1 MPVEIKMEGQVAVV
15 TLNEGENRLN
25 LDFLQKFID
34 ALDHVEKQTDA
45 NVLVVRGAHEK
56 IFSNGID
63 LEWLMPI
70 MQKNDA
76 ATAKKFIE
84 TMMALFRRIALY
96 PMITIAAITG
106 HAFAGGAIMC
116 CYFDFR
122 FMRQD
127 RGFLCFPEVDLGIP
141 FLPGMMTAMK
151 KAIPRYKL
159 DEMVLTGKRIT
170 AQECLEHQII
180 TGASHID
187 QLMNDVM
194 EFAKLQN
201 KRRPVVELIKA
212 EMNKEII
219 QAIDVDD
226 KPIIESGRFYV

>member
-1 MPVEIKMEGQVAVV
+1 M
-15 TLNEGENRLN
+15 
-25 LDFLQKFID
+25 D

-56 IFSNGID
+56 IYSNGID
-63 LEWLMPI
+63 LEWLVPI
-70 MQKNDA
+70 LQKKDQV
-76 ATAKKFIE
+76 TAKKFIE

>member
-1 MPVEIKMEGQVAVV
+1 MEGQVAVV

-76 ATAKKFIE
+76 ATSKKFIE
-84 TMMALFRRIALY
+84 MMMALFRKITVY
-96 PMITIAAITG
+96 PMPTIVAMTG

-122 FMRQD
+122 FMRSD
-127 RGFLCFPEVDLGIP
+127 RGFMCFPEVDLGIP
-141 FLPGMMTAMK
+141 FLPGMMAAMK
-151 KAIPRYKL
+151 KAIPRHKL
-159 DEMVLTGKRIT
+159 DEMVLTGKRCA
-170 AQECLEHQII
+170 AQECEEHHII
-180 TGASHID
+180 TKACHID
-187 QLMNDVM
+187 QLMDEVM
-194 EFAKLQN
+194 NFAKLQN
-201 KRRPVVELIKA
+201 KRRPVVDLIKA
-212 EMNKEII
+212 EMNKDII
-219 QAIDVDD
+219 YAIDHEDP
-226 KPIIESGRFYV
+226 PIIASGRFYV

>member
-1 MPVEIKMEGQVAVV
+1 MPVEIKLEDNVAIV
-15 TLNEGENRLN
+15 TLDEGENRLN
-25 LDFLQKFID
+25 LDFLTKFLE
-34 ALDHVEKQTDA
+34 ALDHVEKHTDA
-45 NVLVVRGAHEK
+45 NVLVVRSAHEK

-70 MQKNDA
+70 MQKNDRE
-76 ATAKKFIE
+76 TTEKFIE

-122 FMRQD
+122 FMRSD
-127 RGFLCFPEVDLGIP
+127 RGFICFPEVDLGIP
-141 FLPGMMTAMK
+141 FLPGMMAAMK
-151 KAIPRYKL
+151 KAIPRGKL
-159 DEMVLTGKRIT
+159 DEMVLTGKRVT
-170 AQECLEHQII
+170 AQECLEHRII

-187 QLMNDVM
+187 QLMGDVM
-194 EFAKLQN
+194 SFARLQN
-201 KRRPVVELIKA
+201 KRRPVVELIKE

-219 QAIDVDD
+219 HAIDYED

>member
-1 MPVEIKMEGQVAVV
+1 MPIEIKMEGQVAVV

-25 LDFLQKFID
+25 LDFLKKFIE
-34 ALDHVEKQTDA
+34 ALDEVEKKTNA
-45 NVLVVRGAHEK
+45 NVLVVRGADAK

-70 MQKNDA
+70 MQKNDT

-84 TMMALFRRIALY
+84 TMMALFRKIALY
-96 PMITIAAITG
+96 PMPTIVAMTG
-106 HAFAGGAIMC
+106 HAFAGGAILC

-122 FMRQD
+122 FMRSD
-127 RGFLCFPEVDLGIP
+127 RGFMCFPEVDLGIP

-159 DEMVLTGKRIT
+159 DEMVLTGKRV
-170 AQECLEHQII
+170 AAPELEEHHII
-180 TGASHID
+180 TKACHID
-187 QLMNDVM
+187 QLMDEVM
-194 EFAKLQN
+194 KFASQQN

-212 EMNKEII
+212 EMNKEIVY
-219 QAIDVDD
+219 AIDNEDPPV
-226 KPIIESGRFYV
+226 IASGRFYV

>member
-1 MPVEIKMEGQVAVV
+1 MPIEIKMEGQVAVV

-25 LDFLQKFID
+25 LDFLEKFLA
-34 ALDHVEKQTDA
+34 ALDEIEKKTEA
-45 NVLVVRGAHEK
+45 NVLVVRGAHDK

-70 MQKNDA
+70 MQKNDT

-84 TMMALFRRIALY
+84 TMMALFRRLALY
-96 PMITIAAITG
+96 PMPTIVAMTG

-122 FMRQD
+122 FMRSD
-127 RGFLCFPEVDLGIP
+127 RGFMCFPEVDLGIP

-159 DEMVLTGKRIT
+159 DEMVLTGKRVPGK
-170 AQECLEHQII
+170 ECEEHHIV
-180 TGASHID
+180 TKACPID
-187 QLMNDVM
+187 QLMDEVM
-194 EFAKLQN
+194 SFAKLQN
-201 KRRPVVELIKA
+201 KRRPVVDLIKA

-219 QAIDVDD
+219 YAIDHDD

>member
-84 TMMALFRRIALY
+84 TMMALFRKITLY

-122 FMRQD
+122 FMRSD
-127 RGFLCFPEVDLGIP
+127 RGFMCFPEVDLGIP
-141 FLPGMMTAMK
+141 FLPGMMTAMG

-159 DEMVLTGKRIT
+159 DEMVLTGKRLT
-170 AQECLEHQII
+170 AQECDDHHII
-180 TGASHID
+180 TKACHID
-187 QLMNDVM
+187 QLMDEVLN
-194 EFAKLQN
+194 FAKLQN
-201 KRRPVVELIKA
+201 KRRAIVAAIKEEL
-212 EMNKEII
+212 NKDII
-219 QAIDVDD
+219 HAIDHDD
-226 KPIIESGRFYV
+226 PPIIESGRFYV

>member
-1 MPVEIKMEGQVAVV
+1 MPFEINLEDKVAII
-15 TLNEGENRLN
+15 TMDEGENRLN
-25 LDFLQKFID
+25 LDFLAKFMD

-56 IFSNGID
+56 IYSNGID
-63 LEWLMPI
+63 LEWLVPI
-70 MQKNDA
+70 LQKKDQV
-76 ATAKKFIE
+76 TAKKFIE

>member
-1 MPVEIKMEGQVAVV
+1 MPIAIKMEGQVAVV
-15 TLNEGENRLN
+15 TLDEGENRLN
-25 LDFLQKFID
+25 LDFLGKF
-34 ALDHVEKQTDA
+34 LDVLDEVEKKTDA
-45 NVLVVRGAHEK
+45 NVLVVRGAHDK

-70 MQKNDA
+70 MQQNDT

-84 TMMALFRRIALY
+84 TMMTLFRKIALF
-96 PMITIAAITG
+96 PMPTIAAITG
-106 HAFAGGAIMC
+106 HAFAGGAILC

-122 FMRQD
+122 FMRSD
-127 RGFLCFPEVDLGIP
+127 RGFMCFPEVDLGIP

-159 DEMVLTGKRIT
+159 DEMVLTGKRVT
-170 AQECLEHQII
+170 AQELAEHHVI
-180 TGASHID
+180 TKACHID
-187 QLMNDVM
+187 QLMDEVM
-194 EFAKLQN
+194 NFAKLQN

-219 QAIDVDD
+219 YAIDHDD

>member
-1 MPVEIKMEGQVAVV
+1 MPIAIKMEGQVAVM
-15 TLNEGENRLN
+15 TLDEGENRLN
-25 LDFLQKFID
+25 LDFLGKFLD
-34 ALDHVEKQTDA
+34 ALEEIEKKTDA
-45 NVLVVRGAHEK
+45 NVLVVRGAHDK

-70 MQKNDA
+70 MQKNDT

-84 TMMALFRRIALY
+84 TMMTLFRKIALF
-96 PMITIAAITG
+96 PMPTIAAITG
-106 HAFAGGAIMC
+106 HAFAGGAILC

-122 FMRQD
+122 FMRSD
-127 RGFLCFPEVDLGIP
+127 RGFMCFPEVDLGIP

-159 DEMVLTGKRIT
+159 DEMVLTGKRVT
-170 AQECLEHQII
+170 AQELADHHVI
-180 TGASHID
+180 TKACHID
-187 QLMNDVM
+187 QLMDEVM
-194 EFAKLQN
+194 AFAKQQN

-219 QAIDVDD
+219 YAIDHDD